1 MRILC
6 IDHEGNTI
14 ELNDHEAAQLL
25 LIINTRENAIVRM
38 KSNGTLK
45 ELDRTVRDFL
55 HRNNEWIGAVIDENS
70 N

>member
-1 MRILC
+1 MKLLC

-14 ELNDHEAAQLL
+14 ELNDQEAAQLL
-25 LIINTRENAIVRM
+25 LIINSRENAIVRC

-55 HRNNEWIGAVIDENS
+55 RRNN
-70 N
+70 

>member
-14 ELNDHEAAQLL
+14 ELNDQETAQLL
-25 LIINTRENAIVRM
+25 LIINSRENAIVRM

-45 ELDRTVRDFL
+45 GLDRTVRDFL
-55 HRNNEWIGAVIDENS
+55 RRNNEWIGAVIDDK
-70 N
+70 